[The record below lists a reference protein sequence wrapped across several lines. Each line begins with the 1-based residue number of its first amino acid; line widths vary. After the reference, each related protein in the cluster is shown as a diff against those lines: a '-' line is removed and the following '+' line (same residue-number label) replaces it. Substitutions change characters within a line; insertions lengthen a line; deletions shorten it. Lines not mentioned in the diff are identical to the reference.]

1 MDGYSSKRVH
11 VGIVSRKGPGVVLR
25 DNMKDRDQSN
35 QYSNRP
41 GCTGRICSS
50 SGAQV
55 GCSSKFSSKR
65 PFCSSSGKEGLGS
78 SSGIQNLRKSFPDP
92 FGKLPSKLEIDSSE
106 SDSIHDELEELELIS
121 PHGLFHTGLHAKS
134 ESPVLTNAMLME
146 RGSCSTDFG
155 NVSKRISIQS
165 YEVDNEDPHASMRP
179 RSLCQKSNGSSS
191 SYSSRNLTSDSVSEV
206 IPSNNSLLEPNL
218 VRRKNVT
225 KKMPFDG
232 ENSSSSRGKKASGTS
247 RGQKCIYRHGI
258 SISDQIPGRNVF
270 HRKNILSSHGTRSLT
285 SVCSGGRH
293 SYQGISDNLSLQDSL
308 ATTSWMP
315 QINVSGSSNASTSL
329 QLPSESH
336 SRQHTTSTKSEGYSQ
351 RLHDIRQA
359 TSAEV
364 DLSSTSTNAS
374 RFRGHNDDEIAEVL
388 LALERIEQEEELTY
402 EQAILLE
409 TSVFLNSLN
418 IYDRHRDMRLDID
431 NMTYEQLLDLEEK
444 MGTVS
449 TALSEEAL
457 TKCLNRSIH
466 QSKAEGGTAM
476 DPIGDL
482 SDVKCCIC
490 QEEYVSGDEV
500 GRLRCEHKHH
510 VACIQQWLRLK
521 NWCPIC
527 KSSATASHPFR

>member
-25 DNMKDRDQSN
+25 DNMKHRDQSN
-35 QYSNRP
+35 KCSNRP
-41 GCTGRICSS
+41 GCNGRICSS

-65 PFCSSSGKEGLGS
+65 PFHSSSGKEGFGS

-92 FGKLPSKLEIDSSE
+92 FGKLSSKLETDSSE
-106 SDSIHDELEELELIS
+106 NDSIQDDLEELEFIS

-134 ESPVLTNAMLME
+134 ESPVVANAMLME
-146 RGSCSTDFG
+146 RGSCSTDSS
-155 NVSKRISIQS
+155 NISKRVSIQS

-191 SYSSRNLTSDSVSEV
+191 RYNSRNLTCDSVSEV
-206 IPSNNSLLEPNL
+206 IPSNNSLLESNL
-218 VRRKNVT
+218 VRRKNVM
-225 KKMPFDG
+225 KKMTFDG
-232 ENSSSSRGKKASGTS
+232 ENSSSSRGKKVSGTS

-308 ATTSWMP
+308 ATTSWRP
-315 QINVSGSSNASTSL
+315 QANVSSSSNASTSL
-329 QLPSESH
+329 QLSSESH
-336 SRQHTTSTKSEGYSQ
+336 SRQHTTSPKPEGYSQ

-364 DLSSTSTNAS
+364 GLSSTSTNAS
-374 RFRGHNDDEIAEVL
+374 RFRCHNVDGIAEVL

-402 EQAILLE
+402 EQTILLE

-418 IYDRHRDMRLDID
+418 IYDQHRDMRLDID

-457 TKCLNRSIH
+457 TKCLNRSIY
-466 QSKAEGGTAM
+466 QSKPKGVTAM
-476 DPIGDL
+476 DPIGEL

-500 GRLRCEHKHH
+500 GRLQCEHQYH

-527 KSSATASHPFR
+527 KSSAATSHPFR